1 MLGQQAHLVWSEE
14 APSGDS
20 YPFSQGHRYAVLASV
35 SQNYSLSDVTSY
47 LTNHGFDVTYAWEQG
62 TPTRGVY
69 PVDDWLA
76 SLAPDVT
83 GNHRWLYAEA
93 NRTGSD
99 TTYGITSPWPF
110 TIYTIS
116 HVLLAVP
123 APLDAPNAAPVLPP
137 PGATNLPASSG
148 PGVGTVVALA
158 VLAGAVG
165 AVGYLLLRRVWVPP
179 LAHAAYY

>member
-1 MLGQQAHLVWSEE
+1 MLGQATHLVWSEE
-14 APSGDS
+14 PPQGDR
-20 YPFSQGHRYAVLASV
+20 YPFGQGHRYAVLASV
-35 SQNYSLSDVTSY
+35 SQNYSLSDVVSY

-62 TPTRGVY
+62 TPTRNMY
-69 PVDDWLA
+69 AVDDWLS
-76 SLAPDVT
+76 SLAPDET
-83 GNHRWLYAEA
+83 SNHRWLYAEA
-93 NRTGSD
+93 NRTGPD

-123 APLDAPNAAPVLPP
+123 APAGAPNAAPVLPP
-137 PGATNLPASSG
+137 PTSNLPAPSG
-148 PGVGTVVALA
+148 PGAGTVVALA